1 MPVATAIF
9 VFARSFKAGLSAIQ
23 TAPGCLR
30 IPCGSRDNWIP
41 IDQATAPEA
50 AFEANVAFH
59 LHYWANCWPQQDR
72 GLQEQPAAKRGEQ
85 ASRPPLCF
93 GHLHITLAPVRS
105 PAKASQ
111 LSPHPDPSLHLS
123 GFLHRVQQ
131 GSGSDGSSAA
141 LMPAPMS
148 AETPA
153 VPHPERSFAGSH
165 FFFPQNENPQNC
177 CYYQPKSPEHPYY
190 VGIFIV
196 LRTSRSLPPLGKT
209 QLKADPFPSLASTPD
224 PGARKQ
230 LSGDCYFNKQK

>member
-9 VFARSFKAGLSAIQ
+9 VFAQSFKAGLSAIQ

-50 AFEANVAFH
+50 AFGADVAFH

-93 GHLHITLAPVRS
+93 GHLRITPAPVRS
-105 PAKASQ
+105 PVK
-111 LSPHPDPSLHLS
+111 LPNCLPPRDPSLHPS
-123 GFLHRVQQ
+123 GFLHGVQQ

-148 AETPA
+148 AEMPA
-153 VPHPERSFAGSH
+153 VPHPERSFAGSR
-165 FFFPQNENPQNC
+165 FFFPRNENPQNC

-196 LRTSRSLPPLGKT
+196 LRTSRSLPPLGK
-209 QLKADPFPSLASTPD
+209 LI
-224 PGARKQ
+224 RKQ
-230 LSGDCYFNKQK
+230 THFPAWPAHLILEIGNS